1 MKAIVPA
8 AGLGTRF
15 LPATKAQPK
24 EMLLVVD
31 RPAIQY
37 IVEEALG
44 AGIDE
49 VIIVNARNKRSIEQH
64 FAPDPVL
71 EHELR
76 GRGKNIC
83 ADAVAHAGS
92 LPVTFVYQEEALGLG
107 DAIRCAADK
116 VLDSEEPFI
125 VSLGDV
131 IVPKPD
137 LIKRMV
143 AVSKAHG
150 DASVIAVLPVPENQV
165 HRFGIIAGDDL
176 GDGVW
181 KVSTLVEKPPADRAP
196 SNLSIFGRY
205 LLSPKV
211 MDILA
216 HAEPS
221 VGGEI
226 QLTDSLDKL
235 LETEEMYAVVVDS
248 AEGFDT
254 GTVRSWIE
262 ANVALALRDP
272 DLGGALRDDLNEMLD
287 NR

>member
-1 MKAIVPA
+1 VP
-8 AGLGTRF
+8 
-15 LPATKAQPK
+15 Q
-24 EMLLVVD
+24 
-31 RPAIQY
+31 
-37 IVEEALG
+37 
-44 AGIDE
+44 
-49 VIIVNARNKRSIEQH
+49 S
-64 FAPDPVL
+64 
-71 EHELR
+71 
-76 GRGKNIC
+76 
-83 ADAVAHAGS
+83 
-92 LPVTFVYQEEALGLG
+92 LGLG

>member
-37 IVEEALG
+37 IVEEALS
-44 AGIDE
+44 ADVDE

-64 FAPDPVL
+64 FAPDPAL
-71 EHELR
+71 EDELR

-92 LPVTFVYQEEALGLG
+92 LPVTFVYQERALGLG
-107 DAIRCAADK
+107 DAIHCAADRIAG
-116 VLDSEEPFI
+116 SSEPFI

-131 IVPKPD
+131 IVPKSD
-137 LIKRMV
+137 LLKRMI
-143 AVSKAHG
+143 AVSRAHG
-150 DASVIAVLPVPENQV
+150 DASVIAVLPVPDDQV

-181 KVSTLVEKPPADRAP
+181 KVSGLVEKPPADRAP

-211 MDILA
+211 MDLLG
-216 HAEPS
+216 HARPG

-235 LETEEMYAVVVDS
+235 LETEEMYAVIVDPT
-248 AEGFDT
+248 EGFDT

-262 ANVALALRDP
+262 ANVALALCDP
-272 DLGGALRDDLNEMLD
+272 DLGGTLRDDLNKMLG